1 MASTAVATA
10 DSPQHPIT
18 EPSPSSVDR
27 NDSSNSSP
35 NFFADA
41 EFQGGHSSTAT
52 HCVLDALD
60 KMQDA
65 SCPFN

>member
-41 EFQGGHSSTAT
+41 EFQDGMGGSS
-52 HCVLDALD
+52 CVPNKFSDGD
-60 KMQDA
+60 
-65 SCPFN
+65 